1 MRIAK
6 YYDRFCFKREALWS
20 TTDTSNLTAKQIF
33 DRMPWDED
41 GWDDAGLKDLFLY
54 LRGAKG
60 LELGEWRPYFPTN
73 I

>member
-41 GWDDAGLKDLFLY
+41 DWDDAGLKDLFLY

-60 LELGEWRPYFPTN
+60 LELGDWRPYFPTN